1 MTDELTIMSGFTF
14 AQSEVH
20 ATVAEREDNSLA
32 GAQNRANI
40 VRMGSIQ
47 DERAVH
53 AQNILNQAADNKHLE
68 VLNLPKLYQQE
79 VIKME
84 YSPGLIFRQNM
95 GWHKELKMT

>member
-14 AQSEVH
+14 AQLEVH
-20 ATVAEREDNSLA
+20 ATVAARGDNFLA
-32 GAQNRANI
+32 GAKKRANI

-53 AQNILNQAADNKHLE
+53 AQKSLNQAADNKQLE

-84 YSPGLIFRQNM
+84 YSPGLIFR
-95 GWHKELKMT
+95 